1 MNISIRTNLRQA
13 AESFMIAHKLQPNHL
28 PDTVEEVMEHLDI
41 EGRVMDCG
49 ERFIKIDQKLT
60 ESGFPEVV
68 TWYEESFQIAWYTL
82 PERERKSPE
91 DHMPEIVFD
100 RDFGCALDF
109 AFEISAKKS
118 RMIADE
124 HVQVRRVRVLWQ
136 RTQRS
141 NRERLGTIRITSS

>member
-13 AESFMIAHKLQPNHL
+13 AESFMLSHKLQPDHL
-28 PDTVEEVMEHLDI
+28 PDSVEEVMEHLDI
-41 EGRVMDCG
+41 EGEIMDCG
-49 ERFIKIDQKLT
+49 ERFIKIDQGMT

-91 DHMPEIVFD
+91 DYMPELFFD

-109 AFEISAKKS
+109 AFQMSAKKNVHDLTIVEYQDGAPHNE
-118 RMIADE
+118 IALEDYD
-124 HVQVRRVRVLWQ
+124 QCRPKGARR
-136 RTQRS
+136 
-141 NRERLGTIRITSS
+141 

>member
-1 MNISIRTNLRQA
+1 MN
-13 AESFMIAHKLQPNHL
+13 AHKLQPEHL

-49 ERFIKIDQKLT
+49 ERFIKIDQSRT

-91 DHMPEIVFD
+91 DYMPELVFD
-100 RDFGCALDF
+100 RDFVCALDL
-109 AFEISAKKS
+109 AFEISAKKNVHDLTIVEYQDGAPHKEIALEDYVFRRPRGAS
-118 RMIADE
+118 R
-124 HVQVRRVRVLWQ
+124 
-136 RTQRS
+136 
-141 NRERLGTIRITSS
+141 